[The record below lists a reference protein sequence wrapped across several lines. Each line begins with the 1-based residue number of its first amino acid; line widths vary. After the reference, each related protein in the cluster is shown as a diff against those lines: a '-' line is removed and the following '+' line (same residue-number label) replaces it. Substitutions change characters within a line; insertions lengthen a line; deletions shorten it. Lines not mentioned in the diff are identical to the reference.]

1 MNIPQNLKYS
11 KEHEWVKLE
20 GTRATIGITDF
31 AQSQLGDVVFVEV
44 PEIDKKVKAG
54 DGLAVVESVKAV
66 SDIYAP
72 LAGSVVEINENL
84 GDAPEAVNQD
94 PYGEGW
100 IAVLEIADETELE
113 GLLDA
118 AAYAAFVAA
127 GGE

>member
-44 PEIDKKVKAG
+44 PELDKKVKAG

-100 IAVLEIADETELE
+100 IAVLEIADEKELE

>member
-20 GTRATIGITDF
+20 GTRATVGITDF

-44 PEIDKKVKAG
+44 PELDKKVKAG